1 MYIDKGILETF
12 TNVTIGFHH
21 CIKSPPVFYN
31 NGKALLQ
38 TTFPGSYIY
47 LIKDSIK
54 GESLRTKFPSFSP
67 FVNTFQ

>member
-31 NGKALLQ
+31 NDIK
-38 TTFPGSYIY
+38 PSYKPRFQAHIW
-47 LIKDSIK
+47 
-54 GESLRTKFPSFSP
+54 ESLRTKFPSFSP

>member
-31 NGKALLQ
+31 NDKALLQ
-38 TTFPGSYIY
+38 TTFPGSYIPDQGRRP
-47 LIKDSIK
+47 L
-54 GESLRTKFPSFSP
+54 
-67 FVNTFQ
+67 